1 MKKKIYIYILVCTF
15 VFRIIS
21 PAYISASTVY
31 YDEYVTVSYVS
42 DISGTSFPSTK
53 TSYLWEGEHMVYKFQ
68 LSEPTIIKA
77 YFSWSQSDEVP
88 GGIAWFSKDM
98 YGVDIIGNTAAIS
111 SKNKYNLILLEPGTY
126 YINYSFGKRGSY
138 KNAYNIGLSIA
149 GQKVNTNTLVSAS
162 SWENPNVI
170 RTDFYYEGFLSNL
183 QPSAHYLFSVSSKSY
198 VTIDYLFKQVDNLK
212 ADSAKCTLYYRNGR
226 VIKSQKYDTRD
237 TSKNKIAV
245 LLEPGDYYINLS
257 DATAPTSLYVIAEPR
272 TNTLTQSIKR
282 YTNKDVTVW
291 LDSSYDHERALMVSS
306 KVTDS
311 NIRSNTVWKTSRND
325 TCLVIEEDFFTVS
338 ENGWY
343 TVRTEDENEN
353 YVMTTINIT
362 NIDKVPPTTN
372 IVNNKTYTSKSI
384 TIRFDDD
391 VSGVKSAK
399 LNGKVINYGKVVK
412 AKGKYKLVITD
423 QAGNAK
429 TVVFTKK

>member
-1 MKKKIYIYILVCTF
+1 M
-15 VFRIIS
+15 VFSITS

-42 DISGTSFPSTK
+42 DISDTSFPSTK

-88 GGIAWFSKDM
+88 GGIAWFSKDI
-98 YGVDIIGNTAAIS
+98 YGVDIIGETAAIS
-111 SKNKYNLILLEPGTY
+111 SKNKYNLILLEQGTY
-126 YINYSFGKRGSY
+126 YINYSFGKSGSY
-138 KNAYNIGLSIA
+138 KNVYNIGLSIA
-149 GQKVNTNTLVSAS
+149 GQKVNVNTSVSAS

-170 RTDFYYEGFLSNL
+170 RTDFYYDGFLSTL
-183 QPSAHYLFSVSSKSY
+183 QPSAYYLFSVSSKSY

-212 ADSAKCTLYYRNGR
+212 ADSAKCILYYRNGR

-237 TSKNKIAV
+237 TSKNKISV

-257 DATAPTSLYVIAEPR
+257 GVTAPTSLYVTAEPR
-272 TNTLTQSIKR
+272 TNTLTQSVKR

-291 LDSSYDHERALMVSS
+291 LDSSYEYEDALMVSS

-311 NIRSNTVWKTSRND
+311 NISSSTIWRTSRND
-325 TCLVIEEDFFTVS
+325 KCVVIDEDSFAVS
-338 ENGWY
+338 KNGWY

-353 YVMTTINIT
+353 YVMTRINIT
-362 NIDKVPPTTN
+362 NIDKVAPTTN
-372 IVNNKTYTSKSI
+372 IVNNRTYTSKSI
-384 TIRFDDD
+384 TIKFDDD
-391 VSGVKSAK
+391 ASGVKSAR
-399 LNGKVINYGKVVK
+399 LNGKTISYGKIVK

-423 QAGNAK
+423 HAGNVK
-429 TVVFTKK
+429 TVSFTKK